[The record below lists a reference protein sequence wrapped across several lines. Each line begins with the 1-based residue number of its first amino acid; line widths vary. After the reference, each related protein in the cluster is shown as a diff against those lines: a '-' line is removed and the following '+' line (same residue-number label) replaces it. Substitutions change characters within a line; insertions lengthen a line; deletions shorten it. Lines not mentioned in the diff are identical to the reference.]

1 MTPLIVTPPYLIN
14 YVIKNSN
21 KITYKVPLKFMYLKK
36 NQDTFKAMLL
46 TKKLKENK
54 LCDIPKT
61 FSKCND

>member
-1 MTPLIVTPPYLIN
+1 MTPFIVTPPYLIN
-14 YVIKNSN
+14 YVIKISN
-21 KITYKVPLKFMYLKK
+21 EMSYKVPLKFMYLKK
-36 NQDTFKAMLL
+36 NQIIFKAMLL